1 MSLLVSQSHA
11 LFAFGTLSLLV
22 TLIFDQHRNVGL
34 FALLGAFAWG
44 ILALRSGALAHLSET
59 GETTTIVSPEMQV
72 FALAGALTS
81 LIVLYGAVI
90 ARTDNAEVTR

>member
-22 TLIFDQHRNVGL
+22 TLVVDQHRNVGL

-44 ILALRSGALAHLSET
+44 ILAHRAGALDLVTET
-59 GETTTIVSPEMQV
+59 GATTTIVSPEIQL
-72 FALAGALTS
+72 FGLAGTLTS

-90 ARTDNAEVTR
+90 TRTENTEVTQ